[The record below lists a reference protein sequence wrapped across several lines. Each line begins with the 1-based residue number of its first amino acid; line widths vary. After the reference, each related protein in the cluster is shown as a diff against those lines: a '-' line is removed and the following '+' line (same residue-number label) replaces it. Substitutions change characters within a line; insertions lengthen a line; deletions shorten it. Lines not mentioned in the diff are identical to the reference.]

1 MSETPST
8 ETRRS
13 SYDVSNC
20 VNVTDPGAV
29 AHEICRLM
37 AECGPEF
44 DCELLTRAVT
54 DFARLYSGEYPG
66 RYACDTLYHDLQH
79 TLDVTLAMARLAYG
93 HERAEPA
100 DAQLGAERIQLG
112 LIAALFH
119 DAGYIRRAG
128 IDQRSNGAEYTLT
141 HVSRSGEFL
150 AEYLPTVGLAH
161 LTDVAR
167 NLVHFTGYERE
178 IEEIAVP
185 DERYRKLG
193 KLLGTADL
201 IAQLSDRCYLEKCRD
216 RLYPEFVLGGIA
228 ARQQDQ
234 ADASNALYSSP
245 EDLLRKTPR
254 YFDEFVRHRLNDKFD
269 RAYEYAEHCF
279 DGRNVYIEAIQKN
292 VAFLEELIAS
302 NRLDRLRRRPPATS
316 KTAHGK
322 RKIANSG

>member
-1 MSETPST
+1 MTETPNN

-20 VNVTDPGAV
+20 INVTDPGAV
-29 AHEICRLM
+29 AEEVCRLM
-37 AECGPEF
+37 GGCCPEF
-44 DCELLTRAVT
+44 DCNLLTRAVT

-93 HERAEPA
+93 HEQAEPP
-100 DAQLGAERIQLG
+100 DARLGAERIQLG

-128 IDQRSNGAEYTLT
+128 IDERSHGAEYTLT
-141 HVSRSGEFL
+141 HVTRSGEFL

-161 LTDVAR
+161 LTNVAR
-167 NLVHFTGYERE
+167 NLVHFTGYECE

-185 DERYRKLG
+185 DENYRKLG

-228 ARQQDQ
+228 RQQDQ
-234 ADASNALYSSP
+234 GESSDALYTSP

-254 YFDEFVRHRLNDKFD
+254 YFDEFVRYRLNDKFD
-269 RAYEYAEHCF
+269 RAYRYAEPCF
-279 DGRNVYIEAIQKN
+279 EGRNVYIEAIQKN

-302 NRLDRLRRRPPATS
+302 NRLDKLRRRPPATS
-316 KTAHGK
+316 KSARAT
-322 RKIANSG
+322 RKLAQSG

>member
-1 MSETPST
+1 MTTPPSMQ
-8 ETRRS
+8 TRRS

-20 VNVTDPGAV
+20 VNVTDPHAV
-29 AHEICRLM
+29 AEEVCRLM
-37 AECGPEF
+37 AGCCQGF

-93 HERAEPA
+93 HERSEPQSA
-100 DAQLGAERIQLG
+100 RLGPERIQLG

-119 DAGYIRRAG
+119 DAGYIRREGVEERAH
-128 IDQRSNGAEYTLT
+128 GAEYTLT
-141 HVSRSGEFL
+141 HVTRSGEFL
-150 AEYLPTVGLAH
+150 AEYLPSVGLHH
-161 LTDVAR
+161 LTEIAR
-167 NLVHFTGYERE
+167 NLVHFTGYEQ
-178 IEEIAVP
+178 EIAQIDVP

-228 ARQQDQ
+228 RQRDEG
-234 ADASNALYSSP
+234 DTSKTLYSSP

-254 YFDEFVRHRLNDKFD
+254 YFDEFVRQRLIEKFD
-269 RAYEYAEHCF
+269 EVYRYAALCF
-279 DGRNVYIEAIQKN
+279 EGRDFYIEAIEKN
-292 VAFLEELIAS
+292 VAFLEQLIAS
-302 NRLDRLRRRPPATS
+302 NRLDKLRRRPPAAS
-316 KTAHGK
+316 KSGSSA
-322 RKIANSG
+322 RKLA